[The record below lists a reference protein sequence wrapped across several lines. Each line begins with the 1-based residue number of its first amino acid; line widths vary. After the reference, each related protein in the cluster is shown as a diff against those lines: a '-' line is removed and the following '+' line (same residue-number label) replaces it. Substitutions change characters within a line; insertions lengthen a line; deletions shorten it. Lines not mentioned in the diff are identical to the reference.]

1 MNPVMKMIACTL
13 AMTGL
18 AGAAYAQE
26 VVGYVKTVTGEATI
40 TTAGKVVKAAPS
52 TPVHLGSSLKTGP
65 RSSMGVTYKDG
76 QINSFGPDT
85 ELTVDEYLYAPA
97 KGDLKFAASMNKGT
111 INVVSGTIAKLKPES
126 VSYKTPT
133 GTIGVRGTNFV
144 VKVEPQ

>member
-1 MNPVMKMIACTL
+1 MKSLLKSTVSAVSMVL
-13 AMTGL
+13 L
-18 AGAAYAQE
+18 AGTAYAQE
-26 VVGYVKTVTGEATI
+26 VVGYVKTVTGDATI
-40 TTAGKVVKAAPS
+40 TTAGKVVKAAPN
-52 TPVHLGSSLKTGP
+52 TPVHLGSTLRTGP

-76 QINSFGPDT
+76 QVNSFGADT

-97 KGDLKFAASMNKGT
+97 KGELKFAASMNKGT